1 MDQESRSTAASEPR
15 PHASDPN
22 SGLKRRRWV
31 GWVIALLVV
40 VLAIAAI
47 HHHQK
52 KKQSAKDATPAPTPV
67 TVRGVTAKLGDI
79 AVYLDAIGTVTP
91 VYTDSITVQA
101 TGVIT
106 AVHYHEGQI
115 VKKGDPLIDLDA
127 HPYLAQL
134 GEAKGTLEHDE
145 SVLAQAKMDLARYKE
160 AWSGNGISRQQFED
174 QEKAVLQEQGTVNYD
189 RSAVQYAQV
198 QLNYCHIVAPISGRV
213 GLRLVDPGNLVTAN
227 ATTTLVVIT
236 QLRPITVVFTL
247 AQDDVATVLKEMHG
261 SAPLT
266 VEAYDRVQQQLL
278 GTGKLISID
287 NQIDTTTGT
296 VKLRASYDNAD
307 NALFAN
313 QFVNTRLLLRTLHN
327 QVLIPDGA
335 IQHNGETAFAYVL
348 EQGKAV
354 MRVIRPGVTNR
365 GTTAVEGIRPG
376 EVVADSSFE
385 KLQDGTQVAFT
396 NSVLPTGSSSA
407 SEGGQK

>member
-1 MDQESRSTAASEPR
+1 
-15 PHASDPN
+15 
-22 SGLKRRRWV
+22 
-31 GWVIALLVV
+31 VIALLVV

-160 AWSGNGISRQQFED
+160 AWSATAS
-174 QEKAVLQEQGTVNYD
+174 
-189 RSAVQYAQV
+189 
-198 QLNYCHIVAPISGRV
+198 
-213 GLRLVDPGNLVTAN
+213 PGNNSKTRRRRSFRSKELS
-227 ATTTLVVIT
+227 TTTA
-236 QLRPITVVFTL
+236 LRFSTPR
-247 AQDDVATVLKEMHG
+247 
-261 SAPLT
+261 
-266 VEAYDRVQQQLL
+266 Y
-278 GTGKLISID
+278 
-287 NQIDTTTGT
+287 N
-296 VKLRASYDNAD
+296 
-307 NALFAN
+307 
-313 QFVNTRLLLRTLHN
+313 
-327 QVLIPDGA
+327 
-335 IQHNGETAFAYVL
+335 
-348 EQGKAV
+348 
-354 MRVIRPGVTNR
+354 
-365 GTTAVEGIRPG
+365 
-376 EVVADSSFE
+376 
-385 KLQDGTQVAFT
+385 
-396 NSVLPTGSSSA
+396 
-407 SEGGQK
+407 